1 MDEVNVSKGT
11 KTVPTTRDEVCTLV
25 PPVDIFEHQ
34 DGLAVLADL
43 PGVNREGL
51 EVGVD
56 NDLLT
61 IKGAVSYEPKGE
73 LIHREW
79 DLAACYFR
87 QFRLSERIDQEK
99 INAELRDG
107 VLTIRLPES
116 EQAKPRRIEVK
127 SS

>member
-1 MDEVNVSKGT
+1 MDEVSVSKGE
-11 KTVPTTRDEVCTLV
+11 KTVPATRNEVCTLT
-25 PPVDIFEHQ
+25 PPVDIFEHE

-43 PGVNREGL
+43 PGVSRDGV

-61 IKGAVSYEPKGE
+61 VKGSVSYEPKGK
-73 LIHREW
+73 LVHREW
-79 DLAACYFR
+79 ELTPCYFR

-99 INAELRDG
+99 INAEMRDG
-107 VLTIRLPES
+107 VLTVRLPES
-116 EQAKPRRIEVK
+116 EQAKPKRIEVK